1 MQRALLVALAAIAA
15 APSTHALDEAA
26 CMALAKKTFA
36 YVSGWDKEMLGSMLQ
51 AMLAGGA
58 KQLKMC
64 DTLGF
69 NANEEDEAT
78 PARNSIAELAERLSH
93 QWGGRD
99 CQGICTSI
107 ECLGDL
113 HRLRGVSDL
122 ACKGLA
128 LLDCAGGLTAAL
140 ERSCDAIQHEAAL
153 GSPTP
158 SLGATSPHAS
168 PGASPQINVGMPPAA
183 QIFLACVV
191 LAPMVAVAAQL
202 VKGRRRTAADLSFPG
217 LPQSDLASAA
227 AAASASELL

>member
-1 MQRALLVALAAIAA
+1 MC
-15 APSTHALDEAA
+15 P
-26 CMALAKKTFA
+26 
-36 YVSGWDKEMLGSMLQ
+36 
-51 AMLAGGA
+51 GGI
-58 KQLKMC
+58 
-64 DTLGF
+64 
-69 NANEEDEAT
+69 
-78 PARNSIAELAERLSH
+78 RR
-93 QWGGRD
+93 
-99 CQGICTSI
+99 
-107 ECLGDL
+107 CLGPCSRRCWPAARSSSRCVTRSGSTPTKRTRRRRRATRSRSWL
-113 HRLRGVSDL
+113 SGCRISGDL